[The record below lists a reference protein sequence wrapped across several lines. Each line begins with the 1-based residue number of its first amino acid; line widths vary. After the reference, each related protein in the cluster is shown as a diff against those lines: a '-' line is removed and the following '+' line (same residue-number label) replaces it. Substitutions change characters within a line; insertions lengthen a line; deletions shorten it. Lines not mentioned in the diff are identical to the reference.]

1 MGILWQKMSEYR
13 SVVRRKRSGG
23 WEGMERMYG
32 AVGENSIDFPRIP
45 YRLFPDTSVEPLGQ
59 HESNAPFA

>member
-23 WEGMERMYG
+23 WEESDRCSY
-32 AVGENSIDFPRIP
+32 AVREKSIDFLKIL
-45 YRLFPDTSVEPLGQ
+45 YRFVRMQKQRTQIG
-59 HESNAPFA
+59 NGYAT